1 MIHSYR
7 MKKFLQSRVGIY
19 VKSYE
24 FLSFAKDMSKNV
36 NSKYK
41 QRFLDTTNNLAKD
54 ALNISS
60 QRALQ
65 NATTAAGDVVGNKIE
80 EKLVSAAS

>member
-1 MIHSYR
+1 

-65 NATTAAGDVVGNKIE
+65 NATKAAGDVVGNKIE

>member
-60 QRALQ
+60 KIALQ
-65 NATTAAGDVVGNKIE
+65 KTAKAAGNAVGNKIE
-80 EKLVSAAS
+80 G

>member
-1 MIHSYR
+1 

-41 QRFLDTTNNLAKD
+41 QRFVDTTNNLAKD

>member
-1 MIHSYR
+1 
-7 MKKFLQSRVGIY
+7 
-19 VKSYE
+19 
-24 FLSFAKDMSKNV
+24 MSKNV

>member
-1 MIHSYR
+1 

-36 NSKYK
+36 NSKYQ

>member
-1 MIHSYR
+1 
-7 MKKFLQSRVGIY
+7 MKNFIEDRDQIY
-19 VKSYE
+19 VRSYE
-24 FLSFAKDMSKNV
+24 FLSFAKDMSKNL
-36 NSKYK
+36 NSKYQ

>member
-1 MIHSYR
+1 
-7 MKKFLQSRVGIY
+7 MKNFIEDRDQIY
-19 VKSYE
+19 VRSYE
-24 FLSFAKDMSKNV
+24 FLSFAKDMSKNL
-36 NSKYK
+36 NSKYQ

-60 QRALQ
+60 QRVLQ

>member
-1 MIHSYR
+1 

>member
-1 MIHSYR
+1 

-60 QRALQ
+60 KIALQ
-65 NATTAAGDVVGNKIE
+65 KTAKAAGNAVGNKIE
-80 EKLVSAAS
+80 G